1 MGVDRLKSDRYSS
14 DKDRAQQ
21 STRDNLKFIL
31 ANKKHLLKVRRGTEI
46 FLAADSMSQ
55 QQEPFT
61 PKQMQYIDSIYE
73 KVMSGAG
80 FDSCDT
86 KHDNK
91 KGLRY

>member
-1 MGVDRLKSDRYSS
+1 
-14 DKDRAQQ
+14 
-21 STRDNLKFIL
+21 
-31 ANKKHLLKVRRGTEI
+31 
-46 FLAADSMSQ
+46 MSQ